1 MCKKVIAKIRQSY
14 ADLNAR
20 ETERIQEAAMLLL
33 DDLYP
38 DLDGK
43 YPYPLPVVSLL
54 SRLGF
59 SLFRTTFEKRE
70 QSGLIVVDSA
80 LPEKNK
86 VFKTNRAVLVNRED
100 SVAHQ
105 RFTIAHEIAHY
116 IFDYDEATQPVYY
129 KPYFTTEKEDE
140 VELRANRFAAEL
152 LMPTKDFCAEF
163 EQYKADNSELFSLPN
178 AISHLA
184 KRFDVPTTA
193 VDLRLG
199 ETKCLVEKSTEEETK
214 VLIAETPTESV
225 VLEPPLQQ
233 GGGVC

>member
-14 ADLNAR
+14 ADLNAQ
-20 ETERIQEAAMLLL
+20 EAERVQEAATLLL

-80 LPEKNK
+80 LPEKSK

-163 EQYKADNSELFSLPN
+163 KKYKEDNLDLFSLPN
-178 AISHLA
+178 AISYLA
-184 KRFDVPTTA
+184 EQFDVPATA
-193 VDLRLG
+193 VKRRLG
-199 ETKCLVEKSTEEETK
+199 ETGCIQATSEEKKDVITK
-214 VLIAETPTESV
+214 RARGTV
-225 VLEPPLQQ
+225 VSEPPLQS
-233 GGGVC
+233 GGVC